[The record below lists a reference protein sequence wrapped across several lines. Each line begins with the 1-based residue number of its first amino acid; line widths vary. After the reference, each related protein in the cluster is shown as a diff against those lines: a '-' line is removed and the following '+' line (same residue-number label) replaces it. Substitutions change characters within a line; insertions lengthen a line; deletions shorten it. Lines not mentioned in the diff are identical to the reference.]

1 MNKYR
6 TALMNRPF
14 MYIESNRIAEMML
27 QGKSE
32 EVRRYEAVE
41 LNAIQMPSLD
51 RRKTSYKEISHRLSF
66 LDDFLL
72 EKFMNSDADTAK
84 AILAYA
90 ILQADQLYY
99 EFMREIYLEKIL
111 LLQKDL
117 AKKEV
122 INFLYKKAEQ
132 SEVVAKWADNTKERL
147 AVGFIQMMRES
158 GFILSNHEEH
168 QVKRPFINQSV
179 GEYLR
184 KNGIKPIVEIMLGEL
199 L

>member
-1 MNKYR
+1 MSKYR

-14 MYIESNRIAEMML
+14 MYIESKRIAEMML
-27 QGKSE
+27 QGKTE
-32 EVRRYEAVE
+32 EERRYEAIE

-51 RRKTSYKEISHRLSF
+51 RRKTSYKEISHRLSY

-90 ILQADQLYY
+90 VLQADQLYY

-132 SEVVAKWADNTKERL
+132 SEVVDKWADNTKDRL
-147 AVGFIQMMRES
+147 AGGFIQMMRES
-158 GFILSNHEEH
+158 GFIVSNHEEH
-168 QVKRPFINQSV
+168 QVKRTLINHNV
-179 GEYLR
+179 REYLR
-184 KNGIKPIVEIMLGEL
+184 KNGVKPIVEIMLGEL

>member
-14 MYIESNRIAEMML
+14 MNIESKRIAEMML

-32 EVRRYEAVE
+32 EERRYEAVE

>member
-14 MYIESNRIAEMML
+14 MNIESKRIAEMML

-32 EVRRYEAVE
+32 EERRYEAVE

-179 GEYLR
+179 GEYMR

>member
-14 MYIESNRIAEMML
+14 MYIESKRIAEMML
-27 QGKSE
+27 QGKTE
-32 EVRRYEAVE
+32 EERRYEAIE

-51 RRKTSYKEISHRLSF
+51 RRKTSYKEISQRLSF
-66 LDDFLL
+66 LDEHLL
-72 EKFMNSDADTAK
+72 EKFTGSDADTSK
-84 AILAYA
+84 AILAFA
-90 ILQADQLYY
+90 ILQSDQLYY

-122 INFLYKKAEQ
+122 INFLYKKGEQ
-132 SEVVAKWADNTKERL
+132 SEVVAKWADATKERL
-147 AVGFIQMMRES
+147 AAGFIQMMRES
-158 GFILSNHEEH
+158 GFIVSNPEEH
-168 QVKRPFINQSV
+168 QVKRPLINQSV
-179 GEYLR
+179 REYLR
-184 KNGIKPIVEIMLGEL
+184 KNGIKPVVEILLGEL

>member
-1 MNKYR
+1 MSKYR

-14 MYIESNRIAEMML
+14 MYIESKRIAEMML
-27 QGKSE
+27 QGKTE
-32 EVRRYEAVE
+32 EERRYEAIE

-72 EKFMNSDADTAK
+72 EKFMSSDADTAK

-90 ILQADQLYY
+90 VLQADQLYY

-147 AVGFIQMMRES
+147 ASGFLQLMRES
-158 GFILSNHEEH
+158 GFIISNHEEH
-168 QVKRPFINQSV
+168 QVKRPLINQGV
-179 GEYLR
+179 REYLR

>member
-14 MYIESNRIAEMML
+14 MYIESKRIAEMML
-27 QGKSE
+27 QGKTE
-32 EVRRYEAVE
+32 EERRYEAIE

-66 LDDFLL
+66 LDEFLL
-72 EKFMNSDADTAK
+72 EKFMNSDADTSK

-90 ILQADQLYY
+90 ILQVDQLYY

-147 AVGFIQMMRES
+147 ASGFIQMMRES
-158 GFILSNHEEH
+158 SFIVSNHEEH
-168 QVKRPFINQSV
+168 QVKRPLINQSV

>member
-14 MYIESNRIAEMML
+14 MYIESKRIAEMML

-32 EVRRYEAVE
+32 EERRYEAVE

-168 QVKRPFINQSV
+168 QVKRPLINQSV

>member
-14 MYIESNRIAEMML
+14 MYIESKRIAEMML

-32 EVRRYEAVE
+32 EERRYEAVE

-147 AVGFIQMMRES
+147 ASGFIQMMRES
-158 GFILSNHEEH
+158 SFIVSNHEEH
-168 QVKRPFINQSV
+168 QVKRPLINQSV

>member
-14 MYIESNRIAEMML
+14 MYIESKRIAEMML
-27 QGKSE
+27 QGKTE
-32 EVRRYEAVE
+32 EERRYEAIE

-66 LDDFLL
+66 LDEHLL
-72 EKFMNSDADTAK
+72 EKFIGSDADTSK
-84 AILAYA
+84 AILAFA
-90 ILQADQLYY
+90 ILQSDQLYY

-122 INFLYKKAEQ
+122 INFLYKKGEQ
-132 SEVVAKWADNTKERL
+132 SEVVAKWADTTKERL

-158 GFILSNHEEH
+158 GFIVSNHEEH
-168 QVKRPFINQSV
+168 QVKRPLINQGV
-179 GEYLR
+179 REYLR
-184 KNGIKPIVEIMLGEL
+184 KNGIKPVVEILLGEL

>member
-1 MNKYR
+1 MSKYR

-14 MYIESNRIAEMML
+14 MYIESKRIAEMML
-27 QGKSE
+27 QGKTE
-32 EVRRYEAVE
+32 EERRYEAIE

-72 EKFMNSDADTAK
+72 GKFMNSDADTAK

-111 LLQKDL
+111 LLQKNL

-122 INFLYKKAEQ
+122 INYLYKKAEQ
-132 SEVVAKWADNTKERL
+132 SEVVAKWGDNTKERL
-147 AVGFIQMMRES
+147 AGGFIQMMRES
-158 GFILSNHEEH
+158 GFIVSNHGEH
-168 QVKRPFINQSV
+168 QVKRPLINQSV
-179 GEYLR
+179 REYLR

>member
-14 MYIESNRIAEMML
+14 MYIESKRIAEMML
-27 QGKSE
+27 QGKTE
-32 EVRRYEAVE
+32 EERRYEAIE

-66 LDDFLL
+66 LDEHLL
-72 EKFMNSDADTAK
+72 EKFISSDADTSK
-84 AILAYA
+84 AILAFA
-90 ILQADQLYY
+90 ILQSDQLYY

-122 INFLYKKAEQ
+122 INFLYKKGEQ
-132 SEVVAKWADNTKERL
+132 SEVVAKWADATKERL

-158 GFILSNHEEH
+158 GFIVSNHEEH
-168 QVKRPFINQSV
+168 QVKRPLINQGV
-179 GEYLR
+179 REYLR
-184 KNGIKPIVEIMLGEL
+184 KNGIKPVVEILLGEL

>member
-1 MNKYR
+1 
-6 TALMNRPF
+6 MNRPF
-14 MYIESNRIAEMML
+14 MYIESKRIAEMIL
-27 QGKSE
+27 QGKTE
-32 EVRRYEAVE
+32 EDRRYEAIE

-147 AVGFIQMMRES
+147 AGGFIQMMRES
-158 GFILSNHEEH
+158 GFIVRNHEEH
-168 QVKRPFINQSV
+168 QVFTHPLINQRVS
-179 GEYLR
+179 EYLR

>member
-14 MYIESNRIAEMML
+14 MNIESKRIAEMML

-32 EVRRYEAVE
+32 EERRYEAVE

-168 QVKRPFINQSV
+168 QVKRPLINQSV

>member
-14 MYIESNRIAEMML
+14 MNIESKRITEMML

-32 EVRRYEAVE
+32 EERRYEAVE

>member
-14 MYIESNRIAEMML
+14 MYIESKRIAEMML
-27 QGKSE
+27 QGKTE
-32 EVRRYEAVE
+32 EERRYEAIE

-66 LDDFLL
+66 LDEFLL
-72 EKFMNSDADTAK
+72 EKFMNSDADTSK

-90 ILQADQLYY
+90 ILQVDQLYY

-147 AVGFIQMMRES
+147 ASGFIQMMRES
-158 GFILSNHEEH
+158 IFIVSNHEEH
-168 QVKRPFINQSV
+168 QVKRPLINQSV

>member
-14 MYIESNRIAEMML
+14 MNIESKRIAEMML

-32 EVRRYEAVE
+32 EERRYEAVE

-158 GFILSNHEEH
+158 GFILSNHVEH

>member
-14 MYIESNRIAEMML
+14 MYIESKRIAEMML

-32 EVRRYEAVE
+32 EERRYEAVE

-168 QVKRPFINQSV
+168 QVKRPVINQSV

>member
-14 MYIESNRIAEMML
+14 MNIESKRIAEMML

-32 EVRRYEAVE
+32 EERRYEAVE

-84 AILAYA
+84 AILAYS

-158 GFILSNHEEH
+158 GFILSNHVEH

>member
-14 MYIESNRIAEMML
+14 MYIESKRIAEMML
-27 QGKSE
+27 QGKTE
-32 EVRRYEAVE
+32 EERRYEAIE

-66 LDDFLL
+66 LDEFLL
-72 EKFMNSDADTAK
+72 GKFISSDADTSK
-84 AILAYA
+84 AILAFA

-122 INFLYKKAEQ
+122 INFLYKKGEQ
-132 SEVVAKWADNTKERL
+132 SEVVAKWADATKERL

-158 GFILSNHEEH
+158 GFIVSNHEDH
-168 QVKRPFINQSV
+168 QVKRPLINQGV
-179 GEYLR
+179 REYLR
-184 KNGIKPIVEIMLGEL
+184 KNGIKPVVEILLGEL

>member
-14 MYIESNRIAEMML
+14 MYIESKRIAEMML

-32 EVRRYEAVE
+32 EERRYEAVE

>member
-14 MYIESNRIAEMML
+14 MNIESKRIAEMML

-32 EVRRYEAVE
+32 EERRYEAVE

-72 EKFMNSDADTAK
+72 EKFMISDADTAK

-90 ILQADQLYY
+90 ILQADHLYY

>member
-14 MYIESNRIAEMML
+14 MNIESKRIAEMML

-32 EVRRYEAVE
+32 EERRYEAVE

-184 KNGIKPIVEIMLGEL
+184 KNGIKLIVEIMLG
-199 L
+199 

>member
-14 MYIESNRIAEMML
+14 MNIESKRIAEMML

-32 EVRRYEAVE
+32 EERRYEAVE

-99 EFMREIYLEKIL
+99 EFMREIYLERIL

>member
-1 MNKYR
+1 MNTYR

-14 MYIESNRIAEMML
+14 MNIESKRIAEMML

-32 EVRRYEAVE
+32 EERRYEAVE

-132 SEVVAKWADNTKERL
+132 SEDVAKWADNTKGRL
-147 AVGFIQMMRES
+147 AVVFIHMMRES

>member
-14 MYIESNRIAEMML
+14 MNIESKRIAEMML

-32 EVRRYEAVE
+32 EERRYEAVE

-168 QVKRPFINQSV
+168 QVKRPLINQSV
-179 GEYLR
+179 RGVSEEERHQTYR
-184 KNGIKPIVEIMLGEL
+184 
-199 L
+199 

>member
-1 MNKYR
+1 
-6 TALMNRPF
+6 MNRPF
-14 MYIESNRIAEMML
+14 MNIASKRIAEMML

-32 EVRRYEAVE
+32 EERRYEAVE

>member
-14 MYIESNRIAEMML
+14 MNIESKRIAEMML

-32 EVRRYEAVE
+32 EERRYEAVE

-147 AVGFIQMMRES
+147 ASGFIQMMRES
-158 GFILSNHEEH
+158 SFIVSNHEEH
-168 QVKRPFINQSV
+168 QVKRPLINQSV

>member
-1 MNKYR
+1 MSKYR

-14 MYIESNRIAEMML
+14 MYIESKRIAEMML

-32 EVRRYEAVE
+32 EERRYEVIE
-41 LNAIQMPSLD
+41 LNALQMPSQD

-72 EKFMNSDADTAK
+72 EKFRDSDADTAK

-99 EFMREIYLEKIL
+99 EFMREVYLEKIL
-111 LLQKDL
+111 LLQKEL
-117 AKKEV
+117 TKKEV
-122 INFLYKKAEQ
+122 LNFLYKKAEQ
-132 SEVVAKWADNTKERL
+132 SEVVNKWGDNTKERL
-147 AVGFIQMMRES
+147 AVGFMQMMRES
-158 GFILSNHEEH
+158 GFIVSNHEEY
-168 QVKRPFINQSV
+168 QVKRPLINHGV
-179 GEYLR
+179 REHLR
-184 KNGIKPIVEIMLGEL
+184 KNGIKPAVEILLGEL

>member
-14 MYIESNRIAEMML
+14 MNIESKRIAEMIL
-27 QGKSE
+27 QGKTE
-32 EVRRYEAVE
+32 EERWYEAIE
-41 LNAIQMPSLD
+41 LNALQMPSLD

>member
-14 MYIESNRIAEMML
+14 MYIESKRIAEMML

-32 EVRRYEAVE
+32 EERRYEAVE

-158 GFILSNHEEH
+158 GFILSNHVEH

>member
-14 MYIESNRIAEMML
+14 MYIESKRIAEMML

-32 EVRRYEAVE
+32 EERRYEAVE

-184 KNGIKPIVEIMLGEL
+184 KNGTKPIVEIMLGEL

>member
-14 MYIESNRIAEMML
+14 MYIESKRIAEMIL
-27 QGKSE
+27 QGKTE
-32 EVRRYEAVE
+32 EERWYEAIE
-41 LNAIQMPSLD
+41 LNALQMPSPD

-66 LDDFLL
+66 LDEFLL

-90 ILQADQLYY
+90 ILQADKLYF
-99 EFMREIYLEKIL
+99 EFMREVYLEKIL
-111 LLQKDL
+111 LLQKEL
-117 AKKEV
+117 TKKEV
-122 INFLYKKAEQ
+122 INFLYKKSEQ

-147 AVGFIQMMRES
+147 ASGFLQFMRES
-158 GFILSNHEEH
+158 GFIVSNHEEH
-168 QVKRPFINQSV
+168 QVKRPLINQSV
-179 GEYLR
+179 REYLR

>member
-1 MNKYR
+1 
-6 TALMNRPF
+6 
-14 MYIESNRIAEMML
+14 
-27 QGKSE
+27 
-32 EVRRYEAVE
+32 
-41 LNAIQMPSLD
+41 
-51 RRKTSYKEISHRLSF
+51 
-66 LDDFLL
+66 
-72 EKFMNSDADTAK
+72 
-84 AILAYA
+84 
-90 ILQADQLYY
+90 
-99 EFMREIYLEKIL
+99 MREIYLEKIL

-147 AVGFIQMMRES
+147 ASGFIQMMRES
-158 GFILSNHEEH
+158 IFIVSNHEEH
-168 QVKRPFINQSV
+168 QVKRPLINQSV

>member
-14 MYIESNRIAEMML
+14 MNIESKRIAEMML

-32 EVRRYEAVE
+32 EERRYEAVE

-184 KNGIKPIVEIMLGEL
+184 KNGIKPIEEIMLGEVL
-199 L
+199 